1 MMLISTNNLFELTS
15 FSSLDLIRIMFAA
28 LYIIGLAL
36 KCKHATNQSADKL
49 I

>member
-15 FSSLDLIRIMFAA
+15 FSSLDLIGIMFAA

-36 KCKHATNQSADKL
+36 KYETATYQSADKL